1 MEMATKKPEV
11 APTEVTPKAK
21 RRTFSNGFKRKILAE
36 ADAAADEAGKVA
48 ALLRRHGL
56 YTSHL
61 AEWRRARD
69 AGELGGQAPTRRGP
83 PPAADDGSQTRVRE
97 LELQLAKMTLRAERA
112 EMIVDLQKKV
122 AALLSSTSTTHGETR

>member
-1 MEMATKKPEV
+1 MEMAPKRPEV

-36 ADAAADEAGKVA
+36 ADAAADEPGKVA

-56 YTSHL
+56 YSSHL
-61 AEWRRARD
+61 TEWRRLRD

-83 PPAADDGSQTRVRE
+83 TPTADDGAQGRLRE
-97 LELQLAKMTLRAERA
+97 LEHRLAQMTLRAERA
-112 EMIVDLQKKV
+112 EMLVDLQKKV
-122 AALLSSTSTTHGETR
+122 AALLSITSTPSGETR